1 MSFSGTSVEHR
12 EHELKT
18 VKAFLAYSLLGSLA
32 LHISLLI
39 FGLGS
44 LLVKAPEI
52 TEEPL
57 EVTIVETPPEAEK
70 KPPEKLVKAQP
81 DVSEKSNILTSS
93 DNQPDKASISSV
105 NLTKAAPTTELQP
118 SKSKIVFTKSST
130 VLKKQPYLLPSIP
143 KATLSERKLEPQSS
157 GKTANIPTIPKATL
171 SERKLEPQPS
181 GKTANIPNVISQLS
195 STSSMIVRTSSR
207 SSVNSSKSMPGIRD
221 IKVNQGVSQPSQNN
235 GDGSN
240 VANNSRVNNSKP
252 SQNNGD
258 GSNVANNSRVNNSKV
273 ATAPINTAPRT
284 DSGNGNGRAT
294 CRDCNANYP
303 EWARKRGIEGRVD
316 VAVDTDEHGNVT
328 NVRLLKSSGND
339 RLDAEHLSR
348 ARKWK
353 LKGSS
358 RGREGVIIG
367 TEYAIKD
374 SQRYRQLQERK
385 KRREAEARNTET
397 PRRRRRVLISTSD
410 EIPNTS
416 AESTSSSSSSTRPT
430 RRHRRE
436 INPASV
442 TSNGE
447 SNVTPTRHH
456 RRIEQPT
463 ASSSDNTPQSST
475 RPTRR
480 HRREIN
486 PASVTSNGESNVT
499 PTRHHRQ
506 IEQPTSSSLDNTP
519 QSSQSSNS
527 SAN

>member
-44 LLVKAPEI
+44 LLVKVPEI

-57 EVTIVETPPEAEK
+57 EVTIVETPPEVEK
-70 KPPEKLVKAQP
+70 KPPEKLVKSQP
-81 DVSEKSNILTSS
+81 DLSEKSHILTSS
-93 DNQPDKASISSV
+93 DNQPDKGSISSV
-105 NLTKAAPTTELQP
+105 NLTKAAPTTEIQP

-130 VLKKQPYLLPSIP
+130 VLEKQPHLLPSIS
-143 KATLSERKLEPQSS
+143 KATLSESKLEPQSS
-157 GKTANIPTIPKATL
+157 GKTAN
-171 SERKLEPQPS
+171 S
-181 GKTANIPNVISQLS
+181 PNVISQPS
-195 STSSMIVRTSSR
+195 STSSIIVRTSSH

-235 GDGSN
+235 GDGNGTVKSN
-240 VANNSRVNNSKP
+240 LSGTTRNATGSTTGYSVQR
-252 SQNNGD
+252 
-258 GSNVANNSRVNNSKV
+258 GSNVANNSQVNNSQVNNSKV
-273 ATAPINTAPRT
+273 ATAPINPAPRT

-303 EWARKRGIEGRVD
+303 DWARKRGVEGRVD
-316 VAVDTDEHGNVT
+316 VAVDTDAQGNVT

-358 RGREGVIIG
+358 RGREGVTIG

-385 KRREAEARNTET
+385 KRREAEVRNTET
-397 PRRRRRVLISTSD
+397 PKRRRRVLISTSD
-410 EIPNTS
+410 EIPNKS

-436 INPASV
+436 IKPASV
-442 TSNGE
+442 
-447 SNVTPTRHH
+447 
-456 RRIEQPT
+456 
-463 ASSSDNTPQSST
+463 SSK
-475 RPTRR
+475 
-480 HRREIN
+480 
-486 PASVTSNGESNVT
+486 GESNVT

-506 IEQPTSSSLDNTP
+506 IEQPTTTSSDKTP